1 MDNDEGGDGD
11 VPRQTTVMYVKTKA
25 GIARKGGGGTG
36 DTDVRLGQ

>member
-25 GIARKGGGGTG
+25 GIATKVEVSREMPM
-36 DTDVRLGQ
+36 